1 MLHSKGVIFC
11 NFNTRLSRKV
21 SLRTNTLAYLSG
33 ASANNNFYVMLI
45 PGIRAEDLRHCLC
58 LFASEGQEETEEE
71 KEEYRQA
78 V

>member
-1 MLHSKGVIFC
+1 
-11 NFNTRLSRKV
+11 
-21 SLRTNTLAYLSG
+21 
-33 ASANNNFYVMLI
+33 MLI

-58 LFASEGQEETEEE
+58 LFTSEGQEETEEE